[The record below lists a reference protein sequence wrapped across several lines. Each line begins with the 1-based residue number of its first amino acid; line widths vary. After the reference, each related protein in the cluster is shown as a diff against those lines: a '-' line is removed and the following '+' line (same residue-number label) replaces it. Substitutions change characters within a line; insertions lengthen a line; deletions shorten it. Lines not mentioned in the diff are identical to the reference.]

1 MVVLVNLHVILY
13 YYPYCGWMES
23 CVSLSFSLTTTLA
36 LPISPLVSEYALYFD
51 FVAILMW
58 RTAMILSVVIDL
70 AFIQRR
76 IVQINVLSTSDKFSV
91 ATEAKITFW
100 PSTWNC
106 GNYER
111 SCSSTVLHVFEVS

>member
-58 RTAMILSVVIDL
+58 RTARMLSVVIDL
-70 AFIQRR
+70 AFIQRTNR
-76 IVQINVLSTSDKFSV
+76 SNECSVNFGQIQCCDGSQD
-91 ATEAKITFW
+91 
-100 PSTWNC
+100 
-106 GNYER
+106 
-111 SCSSTVLHVFEVS
+111 HVFAFYAELWQFRTILF